1 MRARSDESNSMTEIR
16 IDNLRT
22 LCLEALT
29 RTGLAQEQAEI
40 TVNHYLENECSGKTS
55 HGMVRV
61 IQVAGVLKK
70 WGLPQETPQMITD
83 QGNIA
88 VIDGRM
94 NLGPVVGKMVADE
107 SITRA
112 QEHGISFVGV
122 NNFYGNT
129 GSMAYYLRRLAA
141 HNLIGFMSCSSEC
154 MVCAPAGKERLLGTN
169 PIGLCVPSGD
179 GQHFIADFAT
189 SAIAFGKVLVA
200 MDKDEQLPEGCI
212 IDKDGNPSI
221 NPKDADR
228 DGAIL
233 PLADYRGFA
242 LGLFVEMLGMMIGGD
257 VLHNETYGK
266 DGLFIIAIDP
276 VKMSPDFLQRADMVF
291 KQIRSSAPAPGHD
304 KVSIPGDRS
313 AQIFEQ
319 NLKNGTVNVA
329 DKTLQKLKEL
339 AA

>member
-1 MRARSDESNSMTEIR
+1 
-16 IDNLRT
+16 
-22 LCLEALT
+22 
-29 RTGLAQEQAEI
+29 
-40 TVNHYLENECSGKTS
+40 
-55 HGMVRV
+55 
-61 IQVAGVLKK
+61 
-70 WGLPQETPQMITD
+70 
-83 QGNIA
+83 
-88 VIDGRM
+88 M

-112 QEHGISFVGV
+112 KEHGLSFVGV

-141 HNLIGFMSCSSEC
+141 HNLIGLMSCSSEC

-169 PIGLCVPSGD
+169 PIGLCVPSED

-200 MDKDEQLPEGCI
+200 VDKDEQLPEGCI
-212 IDKDGNPSI
+212 IDKDGNPST

-276 VKMSPDFLQRADMVF
+276 AKMSPNFLQRASVIF
-291 KQIRSSAPAPGHD
+291 EQIRSSAPAPGYHT
-304 KVSIPGDRS
+304 VSIPGDRS